1 MYDGVGGVI
10 PGTAFNVNYGSVWG
24 SATSTGPIGSTDQF
38 PQWANLYS
46 LYTVNEIGLRVTP
59 FSFTATGSQGPI
71 TVLTG
76 GQGIVAAL
84 IESGA
89 NLSPAVFSGALGDTK
104 NVRMVMPF
112 KQV

>member
-1 MYDGVGGVI
+1 MYDGLGASI
-10 PGTAFNVNYGSVWG
+10 SGTAFNANYATVWG
-24 SATSTGPIGSTDQF
+24 ASSATIGATDQF

-46 LYTVNEIGLRVTP
+46 LYTVNEVGLRITP

-84 IESGA
+84 IESGS

-104 NVRMVMPF
+104 NIRMVMPF
-112 KQV
+112 K